1 MSLATLIGDVVSS
14 RATRDRAALHAALAG
29 AVARVNDALE
39 PVTPVRITVGDE
51 YQGCFAT
58 RGQALRATLR
68 LRLELAEHAD
78 VRHGV
83 GWGEVTVLAQ
93 SPRVEDGPGWWSARE
108 AIEWVAQAQARAV
121 SRRLRTA
128 YRGPD
133 AAAVNAALVG
143 RDELLGDLDGRSLSV
158 LSGMLVGMSQQQIAD
173 RLEVSPSAVSQRV
186 RRDGLGAILS
196 IDDLLGGLP

>member
-1 MSLATLIGDVVSS
+1 MPLATLIGDVVSS
-14 RATRDRAALHAALAG
+14 RAARDRGALHAALAD
-29 AVARVNDALE
+29 AVARVNEGLA
-39 PVTPVRITVGDE
+39 PVTPLRITVGDE

-78 VRHGV
+78 VRHGI
-83 GWGEVTVLAQ
+83 GWGDVTVLGE

-108 AIEWVAQAQARAV
+108 AIESVEQAQARAV

-133 AAAVNAALVG
+133 AAVVNAALVG
-143 RDELLGDLDGRSLSV
+143 RDELLGDLDARSLSV
-158 LSGMLVGMSQQQIAD
+158 LSGMLAGMSQQQIAD